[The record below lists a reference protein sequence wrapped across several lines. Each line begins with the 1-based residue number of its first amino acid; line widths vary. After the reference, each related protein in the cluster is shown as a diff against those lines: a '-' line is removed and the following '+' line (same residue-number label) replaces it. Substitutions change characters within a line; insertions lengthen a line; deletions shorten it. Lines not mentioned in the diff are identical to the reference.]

1 MFNVSNNDIWY
12 AFSLSAIFLC
22 GFISFTA
29 LYAVIVAPI
38 KRRRRLRQ
46 RVSSEEH
53 QELVQAKLFKAQ
65 QVNHS
70 LIMKILEKAG
80 ARSRIRRLQR
90 DLLQADIYSDVAI
103 FLGVVA
109 SMAMLGFVLG
119 TFRGSFLLG
128 LLLAAGLGYTP
139 FLFLAAK
146 KRQKST
152 LVEKQMPEV
161 MELLARS
168 MRAGHTLSSA
178 MELASKE
185 TPHPLGTELRMAYEE
200 QRLGMS
206 MAEALEHMVARIA
219 SRDFRYFVTAVL
231 IQSETGGNLAEIMEK
246 IGYLIRERLK
256 LKGKIR
262 TLTAEGRLSAIILG
276 ALPFAMAGML
286 TVIQPKYIK
295 TLFTDPIGQKMVIFG
310 LVAMTLGIISMKKI
324 IRINL

>member
-1 MFNVSNNDIWY
+1 MLNLSNNDIWY
-12 AFSLSAIFLC
+12 AFGLSAIFLC
-22 GFISFTA
+22 GFISFSA

-38 KRRRRLRQ
+38 RQRRHLRQ
-46 RVSSEEH
+46 RVNSEERT
-53 QELVQAKLFKAQ
+53 ELVQAKLFKAQ
-65 QVNHS
+65 QVDHS
-70 LIMKILEKAG
+70 LIMKILEKVG
-80 ARSRIRRLQR
+80 AQSRIKWLQR
-90 DLLQADIYSDVAI
+90 EMLRADIYTDVAI

-109 SMAMLGFVLG
+109 ALALFGFIAGAMQ
-119 TFRGSFLLG
+119 GSLLLG
-128 LLLAAGLGYTP
+128 LLLAMGLGYIP
-139 FLFLAAK
+139 FLYLSI
-146 KRQKST
+146 KRRGKST
-152 LVEKQMPEV
+152 LVEKQMPDV

-256 LKGKIR
+256 FRGKVSS
-262 TLTAEGRLSAIILG
+262 LTAEGRLSAMILSGLPLFMAG
-276 ALPFAMAGML
+276 ALYL
-286 TVIQPKYIK
+286 IQPKYIK
-295 TLFTDPIGQKMVIFG
+295 TLFIDPIGQKMVIFG
-310 LVAMTLGIISMKKI
+310 LIAMTLGIISMKKI
-324 IRINL
+324 IRIKL

>member
-1 MFNVSNNDIWY
+1 MLNLSNNDIWY
-12 AFSLSAIFLC
+12 AFGLSAIFLC
-22 GFISFTA
+22 GFISFSA

-38 KRRRRLRQ
+38 RQRRHLRQ
-46 RVSSEEH
+46 RVNSEER

-65 QVNHS
+65 QVDNS
-70 LIMKILEKAG
+70 LIMKILEKVG
-80 ARSRIRRLQR
+80 AQSRIKWLQR
-90 DLLQADIYSDVAI
+90 EMLRADIYTDVAI

-109 SMAMLGFVLG
+109 ALAMCGFIAG
-119 TFRGSFLLG
+119 AMRGSFLLG
-128 LLLAAGLGYTP
+128 LLLAMGFGYIP
-139 FLFLAAK
+139 FVFLSVK
-146 KRQKST
+146 KREKST
-152 LVEKQMPEV
+152 LVEKHMPDV

-256 LKGKIR
+256 LRGKIR
-262 TLTAEGRLSAIILG
+262 SLTAEGRLSAIILG
-276 ALPFAMAGML
+276 SLPFAMAGIL
-286 TVIQPKYIK
+286 FIVQPKYIK
-295 TLFTDPIGQKMVIFG
+295 TLFIDPIGQKMVIFG
-310 LVAMTLGIISMKKI
+310 LIAMTLGIISMKKI
-324 IRINL
+324 VRIKL

>member
-1 MFNVSNNDIWY
+1 MLNLSNNDIWY
-12 AFSLSAIFLC
+12 AFGLSAIFLC
-22 GFISFTA
+22 GFISFSA

-38 KRRRRLRQ
+38 RQRRRLRQ
-46 RVSSEEH
+46 RVNSEER

-65 QVNHS
+65 QVDHS
-70 LIMKILEKAG
+70 LIMKILEKVG
-80 ARSRIRRLQR
+80 AQSRIKWLQR
-90 DLLQADIYSDVAI
+90 EMLRADIYTDVAI

-109 SMAMLGFVLG
+109 ALALFGFIAGAM
-119 TFRGSFLLG
+119 RGSLLLG
-128 LLLAAGLGYTP
+128 LVLAIGFGYIP
-139 FLFLAAK
+139 FVFLAV
-146 KRQKST
+146 KRREKST
-152 LVEKQMPEV
+152 LVEKHMPEV

-256 LKGKIR
+256 LRGKIR
-262 TLTAEGRLSAIILG
+262 SLTAEGRLSAIILG
-276 ALPFAMAGML
+276 SLPFAMAGIL
-286 TVIQPKYIK
+286 FIVQPKYIK
-295 TLFTDPIGQKMVIFG
+295 TLFIDPIGQKMVIFG
-310 LVAMTLGIISMKKI
+310 LIAMTLGIISMKKI
-324 IRINL
+324 VRIKL

>member
-1 MFNVSNNDIWY
+1 MFNLSNNDIWY

-22 GFISFTA
+22 GFISFSA

-46 RVSSEEH
+46 RVSSEER
-53 QELVQAKLFKAQ
+53 QELVQAKLFKAR

-109 SMAMLGFVLG
+109 SMAMFGFVLG
-119 TFRGSFLLG
+119 AFRGSFLQG
-128 LLLAAGLGYTP
+128 LLLAAGLGYMP
-139 FLFLAAK
+139 FLFLAVK

-206 MAEALEHMVARIA
+206 MGEALEHMVARIA

-262 TLTAEGRLSAIILG
+262 SLTAEGRLSAIILG

-295 TLFTDPIGQKMVIFG
+295 TLFTDPIGQKMVIIG
-310 LVAMTLGIISMKKI
+310 LVAMTLGIITMKKI

>member
-1 MFNVSNNDIWY
+1 MLNLSNNDIWY
-12 AFSLSAIFLC
+12 AFGLSAIFLC
-22 GFISFTA
+22 GFISFSV
-29 LYAVIVAPI
+29 LYAVIISPI
-38 KRRRRLRQ
+38 RKRRRLRQ
-46 RVSSEEH
+46 RVAVENR
-53 QELVQAKLFKAQ
+53 QQLVQAKLFKAQ
-65 QVNHS
+65 QVDSS

-80 ARSRIRRLQR
+80 AKSRIERLQR
-90 DLLQADIYSDVAI
+90 EMLRADIYTDVAV
-103 FLGVVA
+103 FLGVVLL
-109 SMAMLGFVLG
+109 MAAFGFIAGALW
-119 TFRGSFLLG
+119 GSLLLG
-128 LLLAAGLGYTP
+128 LLMAMGLGYIP
-139 FLFLAAK
+139 FIILAIK
-146 KRQKST
+146 KREKSA
-152 LVEKQMPEV
+152 LVEKYMPGV

-256 LKGKIR
+256 LRGKIR
-262 TLTAEGRLSAIILG
+262 SLTAEGRLSAIILG
-276 ALPFAMAGML
+276 ALPFAMAGVL
-286 TVIQPKYIK
+286 FIVQPKYID

-324 IRINL
+324 IRIKI